1 MLMGSIGPKTHKALV
16 IGLQIELNRQFDR
29 GLDVDGIFGPATK
42 AACVNVR
49 RGAVGNITQLIQS
62 MLYCRGYNPNGI
74 DGIFGSGTE
83 AAVKAFQRDNGLS
96 ADGIVGKNTFE
107 KLFK

>member
-1 MLMGSIGPKTHKALV
+1 MK
-16 IGLQIELNRQFDR
+16 
-29 GLDVDGIFGPATK
+29 
-42 AACVNVR
+42 
-49 RGAVGNITQLIQS
+49 GNITKLIQC

-83 AAVKAFQRDNGLS
+83 RAVKSFQSNNGLTS
-96 ADGIVGKNTFE
+96 DGIVGKNTFE